1 MENIVNEHIEK
12 HINVFQKMKLD
23 HKNIEKI
30 SNIVVN
36 SIKNSGRLLLCG
48 NGGSASDAQHIAAE
62 FVGRFVKERKGL
74 PSIALTTDTSILTA
88 VGNDYGFD
96 NIFSRQIEALAR
108 KEDVLLVLS
117 TSGNSKNILNGIS
130 AAKRI
135 GCQTIGLLGGDGGEA
150 INIVDYSILVPSDIV
165 AHIQEA
171 HITIGHIICTIVD
184 TNFN

>member
-74 PSIALTTDTSILTA
+74 PSIALTTDTSIITA
-88 VGNDYGFD
+88 VANDYGYE

-117 TSGNSKNILNGIS
+117 TSGNSKNILNGIT
-130 AAKRI
+130 AAKKI
-135 GCQTIGLLGGDGGEA
+135 GCETIGLLGGSGGKA
-150 INIVDYSILVPSDIV
+150 IEIIDHSIVVPSNTV

-171 HITIGHIICTIVD
+171 HITIGHIICSFVD
-184 TNFN
+184 KNFN

>member
-1 MENIVNEHIEK
+1 MENLVNHHIDN
-12 HINVFQKMKLD
+12 HISVFQKLKLD
-23 HKNIEKI
+23 HKNILNI
-30 SNIVVN
+30 SNIIVN
-36 SIKNSGRLLLCG
+36 SIQKSGKLMLCG

-62 FVGRFVKERKGL
+62 FVGRFVKERNGL
-74 PSIALTTDTSILTA
+74 PSIALTTDTSIITA

-96 NIFSRQIEALAR
+96 NIFSRQVEALAT

-130 AAKRI
+130 AAKKI
-135 GCQTIGLLGGDGGEA
+135 GCETIGLFGGDGGEA
-150 INIVDYSILVPSDIV
+150 LDIVDHSILVPSDIV

-171 HITIGHIICTIVD
+171 HIAIGHIICTVVD